1 MLLNSYIYTG
11 TFYGP
16 LSVRINGVDC
26 LDLQDLAGGGGGGE
40 GVGVGGSAHNS
51 RALSLS
57 TSFLNGPVN
66 YDRQSTKLLSRR
78 GSLALCS

>member
-1 MLLNSYIYTG
+1 MA
-11 TFYGP
+11 P
-16 LSVRINGVDC
+16 SVSVLKGFDS
-26 LDLQDLAGGGGGGE
+26 LDFQDLAGEGGRW
-40 GVGVGGSAHNS
+40 GSAHKS

-66 YDRQSTKLLSRR
+66 YDRQSIKLLSRR

>member
-26 LDLQDLAGGGGGGE
+26 LDLQDLAGGGGGG
-40 GVGVGGSAHNS
+40 GGWGG
-51 RALSLS
+51 RL
-57 TSFLNGPVN
+57 GPQ
-66 YDRQSTKLLSRR
+66 QSCPVTFNFVP
-78 GSLALCS
+78 

>member
-26 LDLQDLAGGGGGGE
+26 LDLQDLAGGGGGGGLGWE
-40 GVGVGGSAHNS
+40 ARPTTVVPCHFQL
-51 RALSLS
+51 RSL
-57 TSFLNGPVN
+57 TGL
-66 YDRQSTKLLSRR
+66 
-78 GSLALCS
+78 